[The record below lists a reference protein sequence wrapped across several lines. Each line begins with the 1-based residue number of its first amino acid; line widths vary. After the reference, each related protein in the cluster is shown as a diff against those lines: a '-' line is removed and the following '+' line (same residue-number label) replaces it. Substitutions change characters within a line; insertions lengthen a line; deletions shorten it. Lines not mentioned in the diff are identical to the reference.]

1 MTRNGKIAR
10 LPQSI
15 REQINRR
22 LQNGQPGKQIVAWLN
37 TLPEVAAVMAAEF
50 DGQPVNEPNLSH
62 WRLGGYQDWE
72 AQQDALEVVRRVSS
86 DAAEISRAAP
96 RSQLSQAAPDAQL
109 ADQAA
114 LCLAVRLALALQ
126 QTPSAAAVSPRKPSP
141 KPKRS

>member
-37 TLPEVAAVMAAEF
+37 TLPEVAAVMAADF
-50 DGQPVNEPNLSH
+50 DGQPINEPNLSH

-72 AQQDALEVVRRVSS
+72 IQQDALEVVRRVSS
-86 DAAEISRAAP
+86 PAGEISQAAP
-96 RSQLSQAAPDAQL
+96 PSQFSQAAPDAQL
-109 ADQAA
+109 ADLAT
-114 LCLAVRLALALQ
+114 LCQAVRLALSL
-126 QTPSAAAVSPRKPSP
+126 PPVRSSAAVLPKKPLL
-141 KPKRS
+141 KLKRS